1 MMGVGGW
8 GRLWG
13 CRSSIWPLIH
23 EDQRRFYV
31 ENPAVVDF
39 NMKHPT
45 FVSKV
50 CFRHEW
56 DSVQKS
62 NRFFRKIGKN

>member
-1 MMGVGGW
+1 MMGAGGW

-13 CRSSIWPLIH
+13 CRSSIWPVIH

-31 ENPAVVDF
+31 DNPAVVDF

-50 CFRHEW
+50 CFKHNW
-56 DSVQKS
+56 DTVQKTK
-62 NRFFRKIGKN
+62 RYFRRIGKK